1 MNKKINIPKK
11 GASRKWAQKFKELGQ
26 QPPPKDLMEI
36 FNRVEKPKKVAV
48 PRTKT
53 EDMDI

>member
-11 GASRKWAQKFKELGQ
+11 GASRKWAQKLKELGQ

-36 FNRVEKPKKVAV
+36 LNRVEKPKKVAV